1 MCIMLNVYMTS
12 NVGLRVTDG
21 TSALVY
27 SISCRKSGNTLTTT
41 TMTIPT
47 SLYPRPKTTCTAQP
61 APPTTPYPHRRY
73 VWPTTPRYDTKTDH
87 ETVVILSATG
97 SVLLCVCIVMAAC
110 FVKRVK
116 RRKIEDQNTGNTQR
130 NGMPRRALHEPVL
143 AYRQYEPPVSHAE
156 DVNRLTGARPV
167 RPPSYRET
175 PDISTVSYP
184 KPDPPPSYRTTR
196 STSRSRAARSD
207 RPPPSYRTTPSIS
220 SRSRAA
226 RSDPPPSYR
235 TTPSISRSRA
245 ARSDPPPSY
254 RTTPATAS
262 QR

>member
-1 MCIMLNVYMTS
+1 MCFRIITW
-12 NVGLRVTDG
+12 
-21 TSALVY
+21 
-27 SISCRKSGNTLTTT
+27 SGW
-41 TMTIPT
+41 
-47 SLYPRPKTTCTAQP
+47 SKTTCTAQP

-175 PDISTVSYP
+175 PDISTLSYP
-184 KPDPPPSYRTTR
+184 KSDPPPSYRSASAT
-196 STSRSRAARSD
+196 
-207 RPPPSYRTTPSIS
+207 

-235 TTPSISRSRA
+235 SASVTSRPQVP
-245 ARSDPPPSY
+245 RSDPPPSY
-254 RTTPATAS
+254 RTTADTPS